1 MLKRF
6 ATAAA
11 FILAA
16 CVLGAAPTPAAQ
28 YTLKMQTYY
37 SPTTAMGAK
46 YFAEQVNKLTGGRVA
61 IQVFTGGELVGSAN
75 ILKSVRNGM
84 IDIGHGM
91 GHHFTERKTGLLESG
106 LPMSWMSAVEADVL
120 YERRGLKKLF
130 GDDYAKLGVV
140 YLGPTWAAPYHTLS
154 KQPIRSLDDMRKMK
168 IRAVGAAAKMLSAVG
183 VNVVNLPP
191 EDIYMALTTGQIDGV
206 VYGSAAEYKETKF
219 YEVAGW
225 LNVTPLIDPITDT
238 LIINKKLWESLP
250 EDIRAAFLAAAAIGT
265 FTEVMSRVRRCPV
278 TGYVLVA
285 LLPLVPGGGIY
296 YAMSY
301 CVAGDNQRFLDT
313 LLHTFGVAAALA
325 VGAMLA
331 SSLFRTVYAHLRPAG
346 RRKPPRM

>member
-1 MLKRF
+1 
-6 ATAAA
+6 
-11 FILAA
+11 
-16 CVLGAAPTPAAQ
+16 
-28 YTLKMQTYY
+28 
-37 SPTTAMGAK
+37 MGAK
-46 YFAEQVNKLTGGRVA
+46 YFAEQVNKLTGGRVE

-75 ILKSVRNGM
+75 ILKAVRNGM

-154 KQPIRSLDDMRKMK
+154 KRPIRSLDEMRKMK
-168 IRAVGAAAKMLSAVG
+168 IRAVGATAKMLSAVG

-250 EDIRAAFLAAAAIGT
+250 EDIRGHLSGP
-265 FTEVMSRVRRCPV
+265 RRPD
-278 TGYVLVA
+278 
-285 LLPLVPGGGIY
+285 PLVLLYLERKRGREPEGDERALQRQDDHLPGSGSENSG
-296 YAMSY
+296 
-301 CVAGDNQRFLDT
+301 Q
-313 LLHTFGVAAALA
+313 
-325 VGAMLA
+325 
-331 SSLFRTVYAHLRPAG
+331 G
-346 RRKPPRM
+346 RRTDMGRGSSEIA

>member
-6 ATAAA
+6 ATAAV
-11 FILAA
+11 FILAV
-16 CVLGAAPTPAAQ
+16 CVLGAKPTPAAQ
-28 YTLKMQTYY
+28 YKLKMQTYY

-46 YFAEQVNKLTGGRVA
+46 YFAEQVNKLTGGRVE

-75 ILKSVRNGM
+75 ILKAVRNGM

-154 KQPIRSLDDMRKMK
+154 KQPIRSLDEMRKMK
-168 IRAVGAAAKMLSAVG
+168 IRAVGATAKMLSAVG

-250 EDIRAAFLAAAAIGT
+250 EDIRYAFQAAADQTRVVLLYLERGREPEGDERAFKDKMTT
-265 FTEVMSRVRRCPV
+265 FPEADQKIL
-278 TGYVLVA
+278 GKAAEQIWEEEA
-285 LLPLVPGGGIY
+285 LKCLTPARARTSQGIRQ
-296 YAMSY
+296 
-301 CVAGDNQRFLDT
+301 VQG
-313 LLHTFGVAAALA
+313 
-325 VGAMLA
+325 
-331 SSLFRTVYAHLRPAG
+331 
-346 RRKPPRM
+346 

>member
-6 ATAAA
+6 ATAAV
-11 FILAA
+11 FILAV
-16 CVLGAAPTPAAQ
+16 CVLGAKPTPAAQ
-28 YTLKMQTYY
+28 YKLKMQTYY

-46 YFAEQVNKLTGGRVA
+46 YFAEQVNKLTGGRVE

-75 ILKSVRNGM
+75 ILKAVRNGM

-120 YERRGLKKLF
+120 YEQRGLKKLF

-154 KQPIRSLDDMRKMK
+154 KQPIRSLDEMRKMK
-168 IRAVGAAAKMLSAVG
+168 IRAVGATAKMLSAVG

-238 LIINKKLWESLP
+238 LIINKKLWATLP
-250 EDIRAAFLAAAAIGT
+250 DDIRAAPQAAADQTRWSYYIWSEGESLKVMKELFKDKMTT
-265 FTEVMSRVRRCPV
+265 FPEADQKI
-278 TGYVLVA
+278 LVKAAEQIWEEEA
-285 LLPLVPGGGIY
+285 LKSPD
-296 YAMSY
+296 AR
-301 CVAGDNQRFLDT
+301 Q
-313 LLHTFGVAAALA
+313 GVDILKEFAK
-325 VGAMLA
+325 
-331 SSLFRTVYAHLRPAG
+331 SKG
-346 RRKPPRM
+346 RL

>member
-6 ATAAA
+6 ATAAV
-11 FILAA
+11 FILAV
-16 CVLGAAPTPAAQ
+16 CVLGAKPTPAAQ
-28 YTLKMQTYY
+28 YKLKMQTYY

-46 YFAEQVNKLTGGRVA
+46 YFAEQVNKLTGGRVE

-75 ILKSVRNGM
+75 ILKAVRNGM

-154 KQPIRSLDDMRKMK
+154 KQPIRSLDEMRKMK
-168 IRAVGAAAKMLSAVG
+168 IRAVGATAKMLSAVG

-250 EDIRAAFLAAAAIGT
+250 EDIRAAADQTRWSYYIWSEGESLKVMKELFKDKMTTFPEADQKILVKAAEQIW
-265 FTEVMSRVRRCPV
+265 EEE
-278 TGYVLVA
+278 A
-285 LLPLVPGGGIY
+285 LKSPD
-296 YAMSY
+296 AR
-301 CVAGDNQRFLDT
+301 Q
-313 LLHTFGVAAALA
+313 GVDILKEFAK
-325 VGAMLA
+325 
-331 SSLFRTVYAHLRPAG
+331 SKG
-346 RRKPPRM
+346 RL

>member
-6 ATAAA
+6 ATAAV
-11 FILAA
+11 FILAV
-16 CVLGAAPTPAAQ
+16 CVLGAKPTPAAQ
-28 YTLKMQTYY
+28 YKLKMQTYY

-46 YFAEQVNKLTGGRVA
+46 YFAEQVNKLTGGRVE

-75 ILKSVRNGM
+75 ILK
-84 IDIGHGM
+84 
-91 GHHFTERKTGLLESG
+91 
-106 LPMSWMSAVEADVL
+106 AVL

-154 KQPIRSLDDMRKMK
+154 KQPIRSLDEMRKMK
-168 IRAVGAAAKMLSAVG
+168 IRAVGATAKMLSAVG

-250 EDIRAAFLAAAAIGT
+250 EDIRAAFQAAADQTRWSYYIWSEGESLKVMKELFKDKMTT
-265 FTEVMSRVRRCPV
+265 FPEADQKI
-278 TGYVLVA
+278 LVKAAEQIWEEEA
-285 LLPLVPGGGIY
+285 LKSPD
-296 YAMSY
+296 AR
-301 CVAGDNQRFLDT
+301 Q
-313 LLHTFGVAAALA
+313 GVDILKEFAK
-325 VGAMLA
+325 
-331 SSLFRTVYAHLRPAG
+331 SKG
-346 RRKPPRM
+346 RL

>member
-6 ATAAA
+6 ATAAV
-11 FILAA
+11 FILAV
-16 CVLGAAPTPAAQ
+16 CVLGAKPTPAAQ
-28 YTLKMQTYY
+28 YKLKMQTYY

-46 YFAEQVNKLTGGRVA
+46 YFAEQVNKLTGGRVE

-75 ILKSVRNGM
+75 ILKAVRNGM

-91 GHHFTERKTGLLESG
+91 GHHFGLLESG

-154 KQPIRSLDDMRKMK
+154 KQPIRSLDEMRKMK
-168 IRAVGAAAKMLSAVG
+168 IRAVGATAKMLSAVG

-219 YEVAGW
+219 YETLKQYLLVGN
-225 LNVTPLIDPITDT
+225 NVSMAAKKMFIHRNTMIYRLSKINEILGVDINEPGIAHKILISI
-238 LIINKKLWESLP
+238 
-250 EDIRAAFLAAAAIGT
+250 
-265 FTEVMSRVRRCPV
+265 
-278 TGYVLVA
+278 
-285 LLPLVPGGGIY
+285 LL
-296 YAMSY
+296 
-301 CVAGDNQRFLDT
+301 QEQE
-313 LLHTFGVAAALA
+313 
-325 VGAMLA
+325 
-331 SSLFRTVYAHLRPAG
+331 
-346 RRKPPRM
+346 KEEK

>member
-6 ATAAA
+6 ATAAV
-11 FILAA
+11 FILAV
-16 CVLGAAPTPAAQ
+16 CVLGAKPTPAAQ
-28 YTLKMQTYY
+28 YKLKMQTYY

-46 YFAEQVNKLTGGRVA
+46 YFAEQVNKLTGGRVE

-75 ILKSVRNGM
+75 ILKAVRNGM

-120 YERRGLKKLF
+120 YEQRGLKKLF

-140 YLGPTWAAPYHTLS
+140 YLGPTWAAPSHTLS
-154 KQPIRSLDDMRKMK
+154 KQPIRSLDEMRKMK
-168 IRAVGAAAKMLSAVG
+168 IRAVGATAKMLSAVG

-250 EDIRAAFLAAAAIGT
+250 EDIRAAFQAAADQTRWSYYIWSEGESLKVMKELFKDKMTT
-265 FTEVMSRVRRCPV
+265 FPEADQKI
-278 TGYVLVA
+278 LVKAAEQIWEEEA
-285 LLPLVPGGGIY
+285 LKSPD
-296 YAMSY
+296 AR
-301 CVAGDNQRFLDT
+301 Q
-313 LLHTFGVAAALA
+313 GVDILKEFAK
-325 VGAMLA
+325 
-331 SSLFRTVYAHLRPAG
+331 SKG
-346 RRKPPRM
+346 RL